1 MNESSRCQLRARLV
15 APEGVPGNGSRLE
28 MFTNLYS
35 FGKLK

>member
-1 MNESSRCQLRARLV
+1 MNERSHIRCHHFV
-15 APEGVPGNGSRLE
+15 APEGVPGNGSSLE